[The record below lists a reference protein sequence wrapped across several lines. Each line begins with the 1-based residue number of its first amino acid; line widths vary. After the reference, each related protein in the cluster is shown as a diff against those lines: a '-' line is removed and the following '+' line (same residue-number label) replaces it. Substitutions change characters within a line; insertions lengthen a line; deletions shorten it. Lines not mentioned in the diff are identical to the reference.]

1 MIRRMRAHE
10 LPAVAGTL
18 ARAFYDD
25 PALSWTFPR
34 DDRRMGQAERFWT
47 IRLTHMAPQDEI
59 YVTDDLS
66 AAAAWT
72 LPGRWHVSM
81 RETRQLGRM
90 MLGRRLP
97 MLFRGLQRL
106 ERAHPHAPPH
116 FYLAVIGTD
125 PSRQGEGLGTALLQP
140 MLDICDGDGVCAY
153 LESSKERNVD
163 YYSRFGFRVLQEVRL
178 PKGPPMWPMWRE
190 PVSAAAT
197 GDVFASQA
205 FSAARGDQ

>member
-1 MIRRMRAHE
+1 VIRRMRPQE
-10 LPAVAGTL
+10 LPQVAGLL

-25 PALSWTFPR
+25 PAMSWTFPR
-34 DDRRMGQAERFWT
+34 HRKRMRQAERFWR

-66 AAAAWT
+66 AVAAWT
-72 LPGRWHVSM
+72 PPDRWHVSL
-81 RETRQLGRM
+81 RETRQLASM
-90 MLGRRLP
+90 MLNLRLP

-140 MLDICDGDGVCAY
+140 VLEICDRDGVPAY

-163 YYSRFGFRVLQEVRL
+163 FYSRFGFRVRQEVRL
-178 PKGPPMWPMWRE
+178 PGGPPMWPMWRDA
-190 PVSAAAT
+190 PA
-197 GDVFASQA
+197 G
-205 FSAARGDQ
+205 

>member
-1 MIRRMRAHE
+1 MRPEE
-10 LPAVAGTL
+10 LPKVAVML

-25 PALSWTFPR
+25 PAMSWTFPR
-34 DDRRMGQAERFWT
+34 DHKRMRQAERFWR

-59 YVTDDLS
+59 YVTEDLS

-72 LPGRWHVSM
+72 LPDRWHVSM
-81 RETRQLGRM
+81 RETGKLASM
-90 MLGRRLP
+90 MLGPRLP
-97 MLFRGLQRL
+97 VLFRGLQRL

-140 MLDICDGDGVCAY
+140 VLEICDRDGVPAY

-163 YYSRFGFRVLQEVRL
+163 FYSRFGFRVKQEVRL
-178 PKGPPMWPMWRE
+178 PGGPRMWAMWRDA
-190 PVSAAAT
+190 PA
-197 GDVFASQA
+197 G
-205 FSAARGDQ
+205 